1 MWPKYVS
8 NERFS
13 WDMKMMWLIAL
24 TSPVGPL
31 FGPGV
36 LGTGVA
42 PPTPPPP
49 LLLPP
54 APPAPPVP
62 PELFEPLKAKQPTR
76 HKETRA
82 MIANCQNEVSRARSI
97 NHLCSKWRM
106 NTSF

>member
-24 TSPVGPL
+24 VSPVEPL
-31 FGPGV
+31 VGPGV
-36 LGTGVA
+36 LDTGVA

-49 LLLPP
+49 LL
-54 APPAPPVP
+54 PPVP

-76 HKETRA
+76 QQETSA
-82 MIANCQNEVSRARSI
+82 MIANCNNEVNRARSI
-97 NHLCSKWRM
+97 NHLCWKWRM
-106 NTSF
+106 NTSFRIL